1 MPPVTLT
8 AEFKIVTPMFIGGA
22 DQSPSD
28 GIRPPSVKGALR
40 FWWRALNWKKF
51 YGEAELSTPA
61 ETRQVNALKALHD
74 EEVRLFG
81 GSAEQGGQGV
91 FLMEIAKQPSINS
104 TITDWPTNN
113 TGAGYMA
120 YGILASNGGGTGIPQ
135 PHRKGIKEAQDFIM
149 QLRFRTRISPED
161 KNSLLAAL
169 DAWNLFG
176 GLGSRSR
183 RGMGSVTRVD
193 PQGNLPTRQE
203 YEQQANQ
210 VIAAMTSVPSP
221 PYTAL
226 SSESHFLILSEGND
240 ARSVL
245 NQAGQKYKDFR
256 GQKSSLRGRDK
267 IPFGLP
273 LQAIDEQNR
282 RASPLLFH
290 VHALANENFVASV
303 LYLPASQFH
312 PVYQSIKMTEVAK
325 FAQGGGK

>member
-40 FWWRALNWKKF
+40 FWWRVLNWWKF
-51 YGEAELSTPA
+51 YKGTEPSIPTEM
-61 ETRQVNALKALHD
+61 RQVDALKALHE

-91 FLMEIAKQPSINS
+91 FLLEIAKQPITNS

-120 YGILASNGGGTGIPQ
+120 YGILASNGGEAGIPQ
-135 PHRKGIKEAQDFIM
+135 PHRKGIQEAQNFIM
-149 QLRFRTRISPED
+149 RLRFRPKISQED
-161 KNSLLAAL
+161 QNSILATL
-169 DAWNLFG
+169 NAWNLFG

-203 YEQQANQ
+203 YEQQVNLM
-210 VIAAMTSVPSP
+210 IASMTSAPLP
-221 PYTAL
+221 PYTAM
-226 SSESHFLILSEGND
+226 SSESHFHILSECNN

-245 NQAGQKYKDFR
+245 NLAGQMYKDFR
-256 GQKSSLRGRDK
+256 GQGSQLSIRDK

-273 LQAIDEQNR
+273 LQRVDEKNR
-282 RASPLLFH
+282 RSSPLLFH
-290 VHALANENFVASV
+290 VHALANNKFVATV
-303 LYLPASQFH
+303 LFLPASQFH
-312 PVYQSIKMTEVAK
+312 PVYPSINMTKVAK
-325 FAQGGGK
+325 FAQG